1 MDLYIKKQLD
11 MCVELTS
18 VTLACRAANAIARVA
33 EGPQYTPSSNVQTAL
48 YFDVA
53 INVTYLQEASVSNQ

>member
-11 MCVELTS
+11 MCVKLTA
-18 VTLACRAANAIARVA
+18 VTLACRAVNAIAGA
-33 EGPQYTPSSNVQTAL
+33 PEGSQYTPRFNVQKAL

-53 INVTYLQEASVSNQ
+53 INVTYLQEGPRQ